1 LIRLV
6 TLLLGALLI
15 GGCSAPGSSVP
26 PDSSTG
32 ATISSAPAPAVRPA
46 TIRIPKIGVMS
57 TLIPLGLTEAGELA
71 TPPVDKP
78 GLAGWYAGRDPEFD
92 GDEVM
97 PGQGGP
103 AVVAGHVDGV
113 VNGRKGQPGVFK
125 RLPELA
131 PGDEVQIERD
141 DGVTLR
147 FSVYGVERHAKDA
160 FPTDRVYAATDDPEL
175 RLITCGGAFDRTV
188 GHYVDN
194 WIVWAR
200 LVP

>member
-15 GGCSAPGSSVP
+15 GGCSTPGPDAPSG
-26 PDSSTG
+26 STG
-32 ATISSAPAPAVRPA
+32 ITVSSAPAPAVRPA

-57 TLIPLGLTEAGELA
+57 TLTELGLTEAGELA
-71 TPPVDKP
+71 VPPVDDP
-78 GLAGWYAGRDPEFD
+78 GQAGYYAGLDPEFD
-92 GDEVM
+92 GDEIM
-97 PGQGGP
+97 PGERGP
-103 AVVAGHVDGV
+103 AVVAGHVDGI
-113 VNGRKGQPGVFK
+113 VNGRKGQPGVFA
-125 RLPELA
+125 RLHELV

-147 FSVYGVERHAKDA
+147 FAVYAVERHAKDA
-160 FPTDRVYAATDDPEL
+160 FPTDRVYAATVEPEL
-175 RLITCGGAFDRTV
+175 RLITCGGAFDRGS
-188 GHYVDN
+188 GHYIDN